1 MMNNKNMYRKGW
13 SVAIIALIISVVFAP
28 TIYANFYTQNEL
40 IEITTEFCGLGKKH
54 VEKLTIEQAKELDN
68 YLADI
73 RKSIL
78 EVNNKEESVQI
89 LKEGLKGISRFNL
102 FGNIGADKVI
112 ELVEKDWGFFQDFN
126 YDNSLCIIFGGL
138 SGDYFIITPL
148 ALSLALFLEY
158 LAFRSKQLGLEKFHD
173 IVELSLYLFAIVWI
187 CFLAN
192 KPINIF
198 ATYLEFVPYPYGS
211 CQKADII
218 SIGKNGRVHFDY
230 VDIIIGFTGIK
241 IYNPLGEFNKIL
253 FGYALGIEEF

>member
-1 MMNNKNMYRKGW
+1 MMNNKNLYRKGW
-13 SVAIIALIISVVFAP
+13 SVAIIALIISIVFAP
-28 TIYANFYTQNEL
+28 TIYANLCKQDGL
-40 IEITTEFCGLGKKH
+40 IEITTEFCSLGKKH

-68 YLADI
+68 YLTDI

-89 LKEGLKGISRFNL
+89 LKEGLKKISKYNL
-102 FGNIGADKVI
+102 FGNVGVDKAI
-112 ELVEKDWGFFQDFN
+112 ELVEKDWGFLQDFN

-148 ALSLALFLEY
+148 TLSLSLFLEY
-158 LAFRSKQLGLEKFHD
+158 LASRSKQLGFEKLHD
-173 IVELSLYLFAIVWI
+173 IVELSLFFFAIVWV

-198 ATYLEFVPYPYGS
+198 ATYVEFVPYPYGS
-211 CQKADII
+211 SKKADII
-218 SIGKNGRVHFDY
+218 SIGKNGRVHFNY
-230 VDIIIGFTGIK
+230 VDSIIGFTGIK
-241 IYNPLGEFNKIL
+241 ILNPVGEYNQII